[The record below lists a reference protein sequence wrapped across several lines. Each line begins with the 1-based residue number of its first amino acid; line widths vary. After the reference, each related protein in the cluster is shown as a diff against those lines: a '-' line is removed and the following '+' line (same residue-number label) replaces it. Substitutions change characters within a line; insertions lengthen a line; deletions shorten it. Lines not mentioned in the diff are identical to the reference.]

1 MITDD
6 GLFQLASDGEGCR
19 GATVSKLTL
28 PAAPICLRTTV
39 TLRSSV
45 PLENAPIGGAK
56 DVTVEE
62 EQRSGTDSL
71 CTVVGIETRSTMSLV
86 DRTKQVRHLSLYII
100 FCWRTK
106 CIYCDRYRSSADAVY
121 PRQNAKIWTG
131 RPDWLDCEIISED

>member
-6 GLFQLASDGEGCR
+6 GSFQLAWDGEGCG

-28 PAAPICLRTTV
+28 PAAPIRLRTTV

-56 DVTVEE
+56 DATVEE
-62 EQRSGTDSL
+62 ERRSGTDSF

-86 DRTKQVRHLSLYII
+86 DRTKHLSFIL
-100 FCWRTK
+100 
-106 CIYCDRYRSSADAVY
+106 IYYF
-121 PRQNAKIWTG
+121 
-131 RPDWLDCEIISED
+131 LLED